1 VAPALAN
8 APSAGFLQMS
18 AARELLASL
27 FVVARDLG
35 DVIHR
40 SGGDLRVGLYTRR
53 SPIGPA
59 GPKLWEVDTTYA
71 KYAFLRAQYPF
82 PEATWQML
90 WQHRALLDS
99 IAAGRRRD
107 SLTSEPSPQLPRM
120 HRKTQFMAS
129 VALVY
134 ALAAQPETHEAMD
147 LLMRNWEEGV
157 TVTPE
162 HRPIPSQGRLA
173 VARRLFAGYAALPA
187 ALRDSSLLYFMV
199 GSLNKDTR
207 GMALD
212 GEAIA
217 VVAGEWSL
225 VAWLDFWSLFGS
237 TTWIERLE
245 ELTELLPEQGSFQRW
260 LSRRVR
266 GLL

>member
-1 VAPALAN
+1 
-8 APSAGFLQMS
+8 
-18 AARELLASL
+18 
-27 FVVARDLG
+27 
-35 DVIHR
+35 
-40 SGGDLRVGLYTRR
+40 
-53 SPIGPA
+53 
-59 GPKLWEVDTTYA
+59 
-71 KYAFLRAQYPF
+71 
-82 PEATWQML
+82 
-90 WQHRALLDS
+90 
-99 IAAGRRRD
+99 
-107 SLTSEPSPQLPRM
+107 M

-217 VVAGEWSL
+217 VVSGEWSL

-237 TTWIERLE
+237 TTWIERRRTARKRRASERGIAITRRLLLVEVHGELGIIHE
-245 ELTELLPEQGSFQRW
+245 EGTSWGRRF
-260 LSRRVR
+260 SRRPTPR
-266 GLL
+266 